1 MKKPRTRATIELS
14 CECGRN
20 HKVAFSNAGE
30 DDVAERVIAEVA
42 KATGIATKAIL
53 GPSQVARIARARGI
67 VMARLR
73 EHHGY
78 TYAQCARAV
87 NRTAWQSAKDQCE
100 KFKGL

>member
-30 DDVAERVIAEVA
+30 DDVAGKVIAEVA

-73 EHHGY
+73 EHHGW
-78 TYAQCARAV
+78 TYARIAAAV
-87 NRTAWQSAKDQCE
+87 NRTAWAHCKSVCE
-100 KFKGL
+100 RYKGQ